1 MTRSE
6 QMDDR
11 LRRLTAQL
19 ADRYEIVRPHGRG
32 GMASVYLAVDR
43 KHGREVAVKVLA
55 PELAIGIGAE
65 RFVREI
71 QIAAN
76 LNHPHI
82 LPLLDSG
89 VAEDLPYYVM
99 PFVKGES
106 LRERLTR
113 EGPLA
118 VDEALQLA
126 RDVTGALRYAHDEGV
141 IHRDIK
147 PGNILLTEGGA
158 VVTDF
163 GIASAIV
170 PRAGEHLTQTGHAV
184 GTVGYMSPEQA
195 SGDLEIDGRADQ
207 YSMACVLFEMLT
219 GEPPFAGKSARA
231 VLGRQLSQPV
241 PDATAL
247 RDSVPTE
254 LNAVLHRALARLP
267 ADRYPTTDE
276 FAKALENAA
285 HGSAVAGG
293 RQLFDARPAIWVALA
308 LAIGLAT
315 VPWLLA
321 NFGGP
326 RAAAPAEV
334 EADTTRYAIF
344 PFWNRAGE
352 QIDLDE
358 VTLLRDAMARWEGIS
373 IVGRAQL
380 GDAMFRSGDSV
391 LDPPTA
397 ATLALAQGAGRF
409 LAGDI
414 SLDGS
419 TVRIEAGLYGSGAY
433 RIRSETARF
442 PVSLHNRDSVFVDL
456 VDALLF
462 PGSPGRQLHASVG
475 TSSFQARKA
484 FNLGMAAIERWELGV
499 AEAAFDEAARA
510 DSEFGR
516 AYLWLALSRAW
527 SDQDPARWM
536 IAARQAGMH
545 RDAYT
550 ALEAAMSEAVLA
562 QSSRE
567 YGTACSLWRDITEA
581 HPFDYAGW
589 YGLAICLAR
598 DDAVIRDPGSPSGWR
613 FRSSQHEAIGAYR
626 EAFARLPAI
635 LESFYSNSFRSL
647 RKLFYLSGVTSR
659 VGASPP
665 PDALRFRAHPE
676 WRGDTLAFV
685 PVPAVGTPDEI
696 GYSYDPES
704 SEAAVA
710 ALRRIFMD
718 VALAWE
724 ADAPNSAR
732 ASAAVAVGL
741 AMLGNRTA
749 LDILGRSRSMT
760 STPDDSVQLAATEA
774 WLRLAFGLPS
784 EVESLHRARALA
796 DSLLG
801 KDGGRLSDPG
811 LGSELAVLLGRGMS
825 AAAYARQLP
834 GSPRSNLPPAIQAD
848 ARALGLFAALGGPR
862 DSLLRLEARV
872 AGAISRLPE
881 AERMAERGSWMVL
894 PASMSFPRHE
904 FDTVADLEFDWV
916 VAAQASL
923 VRGDT
928 AAVRGALSRAA
939 EVRRGR
945 SPHLLT
951 FDALYP
957 EAHLWL
963 SIGDAAAAADWLDPT
978 FQALPQMEL
987 DLLSTPQRVAG
998 LLRAAALRAE
1008 VALEMN
1014 QPEVA
1019 RQWAYSVLLL
1029 WSDADTAVE
1038 STVARMRQIIEL
1050 RAAPS
1055 DLDSD

>member
-11 LRRLTAQL
+11 FRRLTAHL
-19 ADRYEIVRPHGRG
+19 ADRYEILRPHGRG
-32 GMASVYLAVDR
+32 GMATVYLAIDR

-99 PFVKGES
+99 PFVEGES
-106 LRERLTR
+106 LRDRLTR
-113 EGPLA
+113 EGPLPI
-118 VDEALQLA
+118 DETLRLT
-126 RDVTGALRYAHDEGV
+126 RDVTEALRYAHDNGV

-163 GIASAIV
+163 GIASAIG
-170 PRAGEHLTQTGHAV
+170 AGGGDHLTRTGHAV
-184 GTVGYMSPEQA
+184 GTAGYMSPEQA

-207 YSMACVLFEMLT
+207 YSVACLLFEMLT
-219 GEPPFAGKSARA
+219 GDPPFTGRSARA

-241 PDATAL
+241 PAASAL
-247 RDSVPTE
+247 RDSVPPE
-254 LNAVLHRALARLP
+254 LDAVLRRALARLP
-267 ADRYPTTDE
+267 ADRYATMNE
-276 FAKALENAA
+276 FATALKELAEHRA
-285 HGSAVAGG
+285 GAGGG
-293 RQLFDARPAIWVALA
+293 RQPRTRQAIWVALA
-308 LAIGLAT
+308 VAVVLAAI
-315 VPWLLA
+315 PWVIPNL
-321 NFGGP
+321 GGP
-326 RAAAPAEV
+326 RAASAEV

-344 PFWNRAGE
+344 PFWNRSGE
-352 QIDLDE
+352 EIELDE
-358 VTLLRDAMARWEGIS
+358 VTLLRDALARWEGIS

-380 GDAMFRSGDSV
+380 GDAMFRSGASF
-391 LDPPTA
+391 LDPSTA
-397 ATLALAQGAGRF
+397 ARLALDQGAGRF

-419 TVRIEAGLYGSGAY
+419 TVRVEAGLYGPGAR
-433 RIRSETARF
+433 RIGSETARF
-442 PVSLHNRDSVFVDL
+442 PASLQNPDSVFVEL

-462 PGSPGRQLHASVG
+462 PGSPRRQLSVSMG
-475 TSSFQARKA
+475 TRSFQARKA
-484 FNLGMAAIERWELGV
+484 FNLGMAAIEQWDMDV

-516 AYLWLALSRAW
+516 AHLWLALSRAW

-536 IAARQAGMH
+536 VAARQAGMH
-545 RDAYT
+545 RDAYA
-550 ALEAAMSEAVLA
+550 ALEAAMADAVLA
-562 QSSRE
+562 QSNRD
-567 YGTACSLWRDITEA
+567 YGTACSVWRDITIA

-598 DDAVIRDPGSPSGWR
+598 DDAVVRDPGSPSGWS

-647 RKLFYLSGVTSR
+647 RMLFYLSGVTSR
-659 VGASPP
+659 IGESPP
-665 PDALRFRAHPE
+665 PDARRFRAHPE

-685 PVPAVGTPDEI
+685 PVPVPGTP
-696 GYSYDPES
+696 GRAPYSFDPAAE
-704 SEAAVA
+704 EAAVE
-710 ALRRIFMD
+710 ALRRTFIE

-732 ASAAVAVGL
+732 AVAALAIGL
-741 AMLGNRTA
+741 GMLGNRTA
-749 LDILGRSRSMT
+749 LDTLARARSMAA
-760 STPDDSVQLAATEA
+760 TPGDSVQLAATEV

-784 EVESLHRARALA
+784 EVESLRRARTLA

-801 KDGGRLSDPG
+801 TGPAHLSDPR
-811 LGSELAVLLGRGMS
+811 LGSELAALTGRG
-825 AAAYARQLP
+825 AAGAAYARRLP
-834 GSPRSNLPPAIQAD
+834 GSPHSDLPPTIQAD

-862 DSLLRLEARV
+862 DSLLHLEARV
-872 AGAISRLPE
+872 AGAIGRLPE
-881 AERMAERGSWMVL
+881 AKRMPERGSWLVL
-894 PASMSFPRHE
+894 PASMSFPHHE
-904 FDTVADLEFDWV
+904 FDAAADLAFDWV
-916 VAAQASL
+916 VAAQLAL
-923 VRGDT
+923 ARGDT
-928 AAVRGALSRAA
+928 AAVRAALLRAA
-939 EVRRGR
+939 EVRKGTP
-945 SPHLLT
+945 PHLLT

-963 SIGDAAAAADWLDPT
+963 SIGDAEAAADWLDPAL
-978 FQALPQMEL
+978 QALSQMEL

-1008 VALEMN
+1008 IAAGTSE
-1014 QPEVA
+1014 PEAA
-1019 RQWAYSVLLL
+1019 RQWANSVLIL
-1029 WSDADTAVE
+1029 WSDADTAAE
-1038 STVARMRQIIEL
+1038 STVVRMRQVVASH
-1050 RAAPS
+1050 AAPQ